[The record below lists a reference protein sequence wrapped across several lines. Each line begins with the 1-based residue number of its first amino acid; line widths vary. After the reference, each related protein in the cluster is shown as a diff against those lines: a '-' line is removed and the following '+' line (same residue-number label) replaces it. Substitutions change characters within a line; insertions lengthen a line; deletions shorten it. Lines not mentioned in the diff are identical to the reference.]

1 MPSRFPDPRRAGSDG
16 LVALGGD
23 LEPETLLAAY
33 SIGVFPWP
41 HPGLP
46 LPWFCPDP
54 RAILEFDRLHLPRS
68 LAAARRK
75 GRFTFTID
83 RAFGAV
89 INACRRVPRPGQ
101 RGEWLNASMEKAYV
115 ELHRRGAAHS
125 AEAWLGERLVGGLY
139 GVESEGCFSGESM
152 FHLEPDASKL
162 ALLHLA
168 DHLRGRGL
176 GWMDIQML
184 TPHMER
190 LGAREL
196 PRDEFLDL
204 LEGAQD
210 ARRKLF

>member
-1 MPSRFPDPRRAGSDG
+1 MPPKFPDPRRAGPDG

-23 LEPETLLAAY
+23 LEPETLLEAY
-33 SIGVFPWP
+33 RRGIFPWP

-54 RAILEFDRLHLPRS
+54 RAVLEFDRLHVPRS

-75 GRFTFTID
+75 GRFSFTLD
-83 RAFGAV
+83 RAFPAV
-89 INACRRVPRPGQ
+89 IASCRRVPRPGQ
-101 RGEWLNASMEKAYV
+101 RGGWLTAAMERAYV
-115 ELHRRGAAHS
+115 ELHRRGGAHS
-125 AEAWLGERLVGGLY
+125 AEAWLGERLVGGVY
-139 GVESEGCFSGESM
+139 GVACDGCFSGESM

-162 ALLHLA
+162 ALLFLVE
-168 DHLRGRGL
+168 HLRTRGL

-196 PRDEFLDL
+196 ARSEFLKL
-204 LEGAQD
+204 LEDSQYAG
-210 ARRKLF
+210 RRLF